1 MVQPGKKKINRSPI
15 RKLIINGRRKP
26 RKKLLSETIKKE
38 LDLNIHFE
46 DLVFNNPISSP
57 GKKTLDIPSSETKT
71 FDVI

>member
-46 DLVFNNPISSP
+46 DLVFN
-57 GKKTLDIPSSETKT
+57 KTI
-71 FDVI
+71 F